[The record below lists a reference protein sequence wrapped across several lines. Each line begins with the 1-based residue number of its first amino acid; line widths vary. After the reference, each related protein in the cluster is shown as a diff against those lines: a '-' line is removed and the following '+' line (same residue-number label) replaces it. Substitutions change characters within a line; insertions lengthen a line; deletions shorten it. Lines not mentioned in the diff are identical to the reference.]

1 MAIRLARI
9 LRRLLPVALTG
20 GPPGPY
26 GVQAAIAA
34 LHDEAT
40 DLATTDWPQIVALYE
55 VMLALDPSPVIA
67 LNRAAAVAMR
77 DCPEA
82 ALALLDELT
91 DEERLRGATPLPRRP
106 ADLLQRLGRLAE
118 AAAAYRR
125 ALDLAGTEPEQ
136 AHLRRRIGETESP
149 APNGPNRAMDP

>member
-1 MAIRLARI
+1 
-9 LRRLLPVALTG
+9 
-20 GPPGPY
+20 
-26 GVQAAIAA
+26 
-34 LHDEAT
+34 
-40 DLATTDWPQIVALYE
+40 
-55 VMLALDPSPVIA
+55 
-67 LNRAAAVAMR
+67 MR
-77 DCPEA
+77 DGPEA

-91 DEERLRGATPLPRRP
+91 DEERLRGATP

-125 ALDLAGTEPEQ
+125 ALDLAGTEPER